1 MLIELLA
8 LKEINKPPELPE
20 PKPEPPIVKEIKK
33 PKPKPKLY
41 KIVKGD
47 TIQKIAK
54 KHRQPVRRV
63 LCANPKIVNPDLIY
77 PSDTIK
83 IPYKGQKLKCPK
95 NKSKGISVKS
105 ANHSIAPSGGNTYQ
119 AGQCVWH
126 VKNLKP
132 EIPNGWGSAYQWLD
146 NAQASGWST
155 GSRPRVGAV
164 GVRGNH
170 VVYVLKVKA
179 NQVLISEMN
188 YDWVPYHQREVWK
201 SASDYSY
208 IY

>member
-41 KIVKGD
+41 KVKQGD
-47 TIQKIAK
+47 TLTKVSK
-54 KHRQPVRRV
+54 RFKVPVRR
-63 LCANPKIVNPDLIY
+63 LFYKNRSIENPDLLDIGQRIVI
-77 PSDTIK
+77 PSKTE
-83 IPYKGQKLKCPK
+83 KLKKRAYLLSGSENPT
-95 NKSKGISVKS
+95 GTVKDS
-105 ANHSIAPSGGNTYQ
+105 SGSNTYQ

-132 EIPNGWGSAYQWLD
+132 EIPNGWGSAYQWLG
-146 NAQASGWST
+146 NARASGWAT
-155 GSRPRVGAV
+155 GSTPRIGAV

-170 VVYVLKVKA
+170 VVYVLKVKGD
-179 NQVLISEMN
+179 QVLISEMN
-188 YDWVPYHQREVWK
+188 YDWVPYHQREIWK
-201 SASDYSY
+201 SANTYTY